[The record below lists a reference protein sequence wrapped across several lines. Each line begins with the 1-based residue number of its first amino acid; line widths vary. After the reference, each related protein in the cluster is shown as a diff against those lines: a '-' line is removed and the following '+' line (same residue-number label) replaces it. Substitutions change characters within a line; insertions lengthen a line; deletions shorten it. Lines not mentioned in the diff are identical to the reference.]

1 MSLFKIFDVS
11 GSAMSA
17 QSVRLNTT
25 ASNMA
30 NANSISSSAD
40 ETYRARSPVFATAL
54 SQANEQYHSGKSGK
68 NDDIMGQSSA
78 GVRVMGVVESQKPLT
93 VEYSPNHPM
102 ADAEGYIYRPN
113 VNPMEEM
120 ANMISASRSYQTN
133 VQVAD
138 TAKTMVSRLLRLGQ
152 GG

>member
-30 NANSISSSAD
+30 NADSVSSSAN
-40 ETYRARSPVFATAL
+40 ETYRARHPVFAAAMAEA
-54 SQANEQYHSGKSGK
+54 SAQYHSGKG
-68 NDDIMGQSSA
+68 NTQGQESA
-78 GVRVMGVVESQKPLT
+78 GVKVMGIVEDQKPLN
-93 VEYSPNHPM
+93 VEYAPNHPM
-102 ADAEGYIYRPN
+102 ADADGYIYRPN
-113 VNPMEEM
+113 VNVMEEM

-138 TAKTMVSRLLRLGQ
+138 TAKTMVQRLLRMGQ
-152 GG
+152 Q

>member
-30 NANSISSSAD
+30 NANSVSSSA
-40 ETYRARSPVFATAL
+40 EQTYRARSPVFATAMQ
-54 SQANEQYHSGKSGK
+54 QANEQYHSGKSGRAGGT
-68 NDDIMGQSSA
+68 MGQESA
-78 GVRVMGVVESQKPLT
+78 GVNVLGIVESQKPLT
-93 VEYSPNHPM
+93 VEYAPNHPM
-102 ADAEGYIYRPN
+102 ADGDGYIYRPN
-113 VNPMEEM
+113 VNAMEEM

-138 TAKTMVSRLLRLGQ
+138 TAKTMVTRLLRLGQ
-152 GG
+152 GN